1 MCTEDSPSGLWRT
14 LGKRVGCKPS
24 GVRIPHPPPLAPEPI
39 EVPGFLLLVV
49 PPDLRPP
56 RVLPARE
63 PSAPRASL
71 CASSRSPARPR
82 RPRGGL
88 QSGGAYRCEWP
99 GLAADR
105 GYRSLALRPEAR
117 PCPPDPPAPVTLVAL
132 VVLCALARP
141 RRSRG
146 GLQSGSAYRC
156 ERPGL
161 AAARGHCCQALG
173 GSLAGVNRAVIA
185 VPHPGLVPRET
196 RVKRRGRAER
206 APGLDPTCLD
216 PEALDDLRSR
226 ERRKDLARHKELR
239 TTQTRAD
246 AAPA

>member
-49 PPDLRPP
+49 PQVFRAPSGPA
-56 RVLPARE
+56 ARE
-63 PSAPRASL
+63 IATRE
-71 CASSRSPARPR
+71 PAAR
-82 RPRGGL
+82 RVDL
-88 QSGGAYRCEWP
+88 
-99 GLAADR
+99 
-105 GYRSLALRPEAR
+105 EAR
-117 PCPPDPPAPVTLVAL
+117 PCPPDPPAPVTPVAL

-141 RRSRG
+141 RRPCR
-146 GLQSGSAYRC
+146 
-156 ERPGL
+156 RPRALLPG
-161 AAARGHCCQALG
+161 LG

-185 VPHPGLVPRET
+185 VPRPGLVPRET

-246 AAPA
+246 AAPARRARRIDEESP

>member
-1 MCTEDSPSGLWRT
+1 MSGAAWRALLGRAAWRADRRQPSYFCCLWSH
-14 LGKRVGCKPS
+14 GCS
-24 GVRIPHPPPLAPEPI
+24 GRRRA
-39 EVPGFLLLVV
+39 
-49 PPDLRPP
+49 RPP
-56 RVLPARE
+56 ARS
-63 PSAPRASL
+63 PHASL
-71 CASSRSPARPR
+71 RL
-82 RPRGGL
+82 GVVDL
-88 QSGGAYRCEWP
+88 
-99 GLAADR
+99 
-105 GYRSLALRPEAR
+105 EAR
-117 PCPPDPPAPVTLVAL
+117 PCPPDPPAPVTPVAL

-141 RRSRG
+141 RRPRG

-156 ERPGL
+156 ERPGI

-185 VPHPGLVPRET
+185 VPRPSLVSRET

-226 ERRKDLARHKELR
+226 ERGKDLARHKELR

-246 AAPA
+246 AAPARRARRIDEESP

>member
-39 EVPGFLLLVV
+39 EVPGFLLLVA
-49 PPDLRPP
+49 PPGPRPP

-71 CASSRSPARPR
+71 GASSRSPARPR

-88 QSGGAYRCEWP
+88 QSGGACCSDLGSGLRPPAGAVVWP
-99 GLAADR
+99 CVPKPA
-105 GYRSLALRPEAR
+105 LALRTLRR
-117 PCPPDPPAPVTLVAL
+117 PSHRRRLSCCVHW
-132 VVLCALARP
+132 P
-141 RRSRG
+141 R
-146 GLQSGSAYRC
+146 
-156 ERPGL
+156 
-161 AAARGHCCQALG
+161 
-173 GSLAGVNRAVIA
+173 
-185 VPHPGLVPRET
+185 PGLVPRET

-206 APGLDPTCLD
+206 TPGLDPTCLD
-216 PEALDDLRSR
+216 PEALDDLRAR
-226 ERRKDLARHKELR
+226 ERRKDLARHEELR

-246 AAPA
+246 AAPARRARRIDEEPP